1 VEWKIDNSN
10 ITEKIMQPF
19 LSVFVVPVCGITG
32 SGFFDLFNLIFLHED
47 EFNSRLMMYMILPS
61 IFPTAL

>member
-1 VEWKIDNSN
+1 
-10 ITEKIMQPF
+10 MQPF
-19 LSVFVVPVCGITG
+19 LSVFVVPVGGISHHTYIIG
-32 SGFFDLFNLIFLHED
+32 VIHSGVEFFGFIISFFFLHED